1 MENTHVMYIPTQAPA
16 ESRGA
21 EVVDRGGAARP
32 PEARFLQCSQ
42 GIVPPQV
49 EQEQQTDHG

>member
-1 MENTHVMYIPTQAPA
+1 MESSHVCIPTQAPA

-32 PEARFLQCSQ
+32 PEARFQRSRPQ
-42 GIVPPQV
+42 GIVPLQV
-49 EQEQQTDHG
+49 EQEQSTDHG